1 MPPEQ
6 LSSRTGG
13 AVTLAGHLRTL
24 GLDTTVFDRT
34 FSAFRHL
41 REELGASPPGG
52 REE

>member
-1 MPPEQ
+1 MPPEHV
-6 LSSRTGG
+6 SSQTGG

-24 GLDTTVFDRT
+24 GLDTTVFDCT

-41 REELGASPPGG
+41 REEFGASPPRE